1 MMTVKQR
8 SWSAQLKWLF
18 ALHLALGSVATVKA
32 DLPITR
38 LGAIKKPSPGD
49 EIFTNLNVLRIQIEI
64 PSAGLSLL
72 RRFHWG
78 GGGTR
83 RPIAR
88 VTVREGDTV
97 YTNVALHLKGAA
109 GSFRPLDWNPAMTL
123 NFEKFS
129 AGQRFHGLKKISLN
143 NSVQDPS
150 FLTEKICREL
160 FEAAGVPVPRAAHAQ
175 VGLNGRDLGL
185 YVLVEGFNKQFLK
198 RYFKNTSG
206 NLYDGGFVK
215 EITDDLAIN
224 SGDNPKDRSRLDAL
238 AEAASDPN
246 PTRRMAR
253 LEKVLDMDRFL
264 SLIAMEVMQCHWDG
278 YAMNKNNYRV
288 YHDLDSNR
296 MVFFPH
302 GLDQMFGVERA
313 SPNLPL
319 VPRMEGLVAQ
329 SVLQMST
336 GGVRYLER
344 VSQLFT
350 NVFRVE
356 VITNRVYEIAA
367 KIGPVV
373 AERNPQGAV
382 NFAREVTLLC
392 WRIAQR
398 AQSIEQQLGYPTRT
412 LKFDESGIV
421 QPSGWKPRP
430 GFGNPSLA
438 QNKDADGKTILHVSA
453 NEGNCGGSWRT
464 RVLLEGGSYRLE
476 GRVKTLG
483 IVADRADRQSGA
495 CLRISGGFPGQRLSG
510 DNDWTRIAYV
520 FEIQDAMGDVEL
532 VCDFRAAKGEAWFD
546 LESLKLIRL

>member
-1 MMTVKQR
+1 MPRAVR
-8 SWSAQLKWLF
+8 SG
-18 ALHLALGSVATVKA
+18 GS
-32 DLPITR
+32 
-38 LGAIKKPSPGD
+38 
-49 EIFTNLNVLRIQIEI
+49 
-64 PSAGLSLL
+64 
-72 RRFHWG
+72 
-78 GGGTR
+78 
-83 RPIAR
+83 
-88 VTVREGDTV
+88 
-97 YTNVALHLKGAA
+97 
-109 GSFRPLDWNPAMTL
+109 
-123 NFEKFS
+123 
-129 AGQRFHGLKKISLN
+129 
-143 NSVQDPS
+143 
-150 FLTEKICREL
+150 
-160 FEAAGVPVPRAAHAQ
+160 PVPRAAHAQ

-215 EITDDLAIN
+215 DITDDLAIN

-238 AEAASDPN
+238 AEAALDPS

-264 SLIAMEVMQCHWDG
+264 SMIAMEVMQCHWDG

-313 SPNLPL
+313 APNTPL
-319 VPRMEGLVAQ
+319 IPRMEGLVAR
-329 SVLQMST
+329 SVLQTQT
-336 GGVRYLER
+336 GRVRYLER

-367 KIGPVV
+367 KIAPVV

-382 NFAREVTLLC
+382 NFAREVTHLC
-392 WRIAQR
+392 RRIAQR

-412 LKFDESGIV
+412 LKFGESGIV
-421 QPSGWKPRP
+421 RPSGWKPRP

-438 QNKDADGKTILHVSA
+438 QKKDEDGKTILHVSA
-453 NEGNCGGSWRT
+453 TEGNCGGSWRT
-464 RVLLEGGSYRLE
+464 RVLLEEGSYRLE
-476 GRVKTLG
+476 GRVKTQG
-483 IVADRADRQSGA
+483 IVADPADRRAGA

-520 FEIQDAMGDVEL
+520 FEIQDAVGDVEL
-532 VCDFRAAKGEAWFD
+532 VCDFRAAKGEVWFD

>member
-1 MMTVKQR
+1 MKQR
-8 SWSAQLKWLF
+8 SWSPQLKWLLAF
-18 ALHLALGSVATVKA
+18 HLAFWSVVAVKA
-32 DLPITR
+32 DVLTR

-64 PSAGLSLL
+64 PSAGISLL
-72 RRFHWG
+72 RRYHWG
-78 GGGTR
+78 GAAG
-83 RPIAR
+83 RPTAR

-109 GSFRPLDWNPAMTL
+109 GSFRPVDWNPAMTL
-123 NFEKFS
+123 NFEKFA
-129 AGQRFHGLKKISLN
+129 AGQHFHGLKKISLN

-160 FEAAGVPVPRAAHAQ
+160 FEAAGVPVPRVAHAQ

-215 EITDDLAIN
+215 EITEDLAVN
-224 SGDNPKDRSRLDAL
+224 SGDHPKDRSRLDAL
-238 AEAASDPN
+238 AEAASEPN
-246 PTRRMAR
+246 LTRRLAR

-313 SPNLPL
+313 GPNTPL
-319 VPRMEGLVAQ
+319 IPRMEGLVAR
-329 SVLQMST
+329 SVLQT
-336 GGVRYLER
+336 PIGRARYLER

-356 VITNRVYEIAA
+356 LITNRVYEIAA

-382 NFAREVTLLC
+382 NFAMEVSHLC
-392 WRIAQR
+392 RRIAQR

-412 LKFDESGIV
+412 IKFGESGIV
-421 QPSGWKPRP
+421 RPSG
-430 GFGNPSLA
+430 
-438 QNKDADGKTILHVSA
+438 
-453 NEGNCGGSWRT
+453 
-464 RVLLEGGSYRLE
+464 
-476 GRVKTLG
+476 
-483 IVADRADRQSGA
+483 
-495 CLRISGGFPGQRLSG
+495 
-510 DNDWTRIAYV
+510 
-520 FEIQDAMGDVEL
+520 
-532 VCDFRAAKGEAWFD
+532 
-546 LESLKLIRL
+546 

>member
-1 MMTVKQR
+1 
-8 SWSAQLKWLF
+8 LKWLLV
-18 ALHLALGSVATVKA
+18 LHLALSSIAAAKA
-32 DLPITR
+32 DLPVIR

-64 PSAGLSLL
+64 PSAGLSTL
-72 RRFHWG
+72 RRYHWG
-78 GGGTR
+78 GGGAG
-83 RPIAR
+83 RPTAR
-88 VTVREGDTV
+88 ATVREGENI

-109 GSFRPLDWNPAMTL
+109 GSFRPVDWNPALTL
-123 NFEKFS
+123 NFEKFA
-129 AGQRFHGLKKISLN
+129 AGQHFHGLKKISLN

-150 FLTEKICREL
+150 FITEKICREL

-215 EITDDLAIN
+215 EITEDLAIN
-224 SGDNPKDRSRLDAL
+224 SGDHPKDRSRLDAL
-238 AEAASDPN
+238 AEAALEPN
-246 PTRRMAR
+246 SARRMAR
-253 LEKVLDMDRFL
+253 LEKVLDTDRFL
-264 SLIAMEVMQCHWDG
+264 SLMAMEVMQCHWDG
-278 YAMNKNNYRV
+278 YTMNKNNYRV

-302 GLDQMFGVERA
+302 GLDQMFGVERVG
-313 SPNLPL
+313 PNTPL
-319 VPRMEGLVAQ
+319 IPRAEGLVAR
-329 SVLQMST
+329 SVLQTQT
-336 GGVRYLER
+336 GRVRYLER

-367 KIGPVV
+367 EIAPVL

-382 NFAREVTLLC
+382 NFAREVTELC
-392 WRIAQR
+392 RRIAQR
-398 AQSIEQQLGYPTRT
+398 SESIEQQLGYPTRT

-476 GRVKTLG
+476 GRVKTQG